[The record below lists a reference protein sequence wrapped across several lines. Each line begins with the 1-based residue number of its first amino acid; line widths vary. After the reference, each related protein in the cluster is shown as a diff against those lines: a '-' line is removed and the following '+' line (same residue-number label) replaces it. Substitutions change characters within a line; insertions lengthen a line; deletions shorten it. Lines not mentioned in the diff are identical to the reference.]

1 MDIKLKVLNLIV
13 KYGTKNP
20 FKLAKKLNIEV
31 FQSCIGKTVS

>member
-1 MDIKLKVLNLIV
+1 MDIKLKVLDLIV

-31 FQSCIGKTVS
+31 LIEDLG